1 MTARCAETRTWI
13 FYVRMSHPD
22 GVIIFG
28 IGGDGAAYQSE
39 DEAMDR
45 AIFAFTALAIT
56 TAVAPSGAQAQDAK
70 QVEAEPNADRSKLA
84 SAPFSFRLVE
94 KAATIKARSISHDW
108 QDGSLTLNIMRAKS
122 QRRRDDLPSTNF
134 NRYSVMATDIGMV
147 QEVSG
152 RDSVSFGLSYAL
164 ENRRPS
170 INISAHNIYRT
181 SNVAATLGWTHD
193 SKFRL
198 ATSLFATKPTNTRST
213 PERLVEI
220 AGGAPFS
227 TQGVSLTASFSP
239 TSDPAKSSYGI
250 DIRSQKM
257 SQSDATLFGAPSG
270 RSDPRVGI
278 FLHKAF

>member
-1 MTARCAETRTWI
+1 MNRT
-13 FYVRMSHPD
+13 
-22 GVIIFG
+22 
-28 IGGDGAAYQSE
+28 
-39 DEAMDR
+39 
-45 AIFAFTALAIT
+45 IFALTTLAIAMT
-56 TAVAPSGAQAQDAK
+56 IVPSGAQAQDATPLA
-70 QVEAEPNADRSKLA
+70 AEQKADRSELA

-94 KAATIKARSISHDW
+94 KAAIIKARSISHDW

-122 QRRRDDLPSTNF
+122 QRRQDDLPSTNF

-170 INISAHNIYRT
+170 INIAAHNIYRT

-198 ATSLFATKPTNTRST
+198 ATSLFATKQTNTRST

-239 TSDPAKSSYGI
+239 TTDPAKFSYGI

-257 SQSDATLFGAPSG
+257 SQSDATLFGASSG
-270 RSDPRVGI
+270 RSDARVGI
-278 FLHKAF
+278 FLRKAF